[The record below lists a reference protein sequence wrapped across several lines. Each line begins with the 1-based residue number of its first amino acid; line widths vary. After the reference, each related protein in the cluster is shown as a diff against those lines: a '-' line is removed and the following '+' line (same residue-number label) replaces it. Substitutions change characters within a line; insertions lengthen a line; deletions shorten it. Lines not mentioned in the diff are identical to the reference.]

1 MTTFTYI
8 TTTIIPPIGI
18 ISCGIF
24 IVCMTYLLFTEGDDW
39 RSERRIEMK
48 TYIFAYI
55 GISLKEVIHAHN
67 VGEAYTKLYK
77 KGIPF
82 YVIKLEREV

>member
-1 MTTFTYI
+1 M
-8 TTTIIPPIGI
+8 
-18 ISCGIF
+18 
-24 IVCMTYLLFTEGDDW
+24 
-39 RSERRIEMK
+39 R

-55 GISLKEVIHAHN
+55 GISLKEVVYAHN

>member
-1 MTTFTYI
+1 
-8 TTTIIPPIGI
+8 
-18 ISCGIF
+18 
-24 IVCMTYLLFTEGDDW
+24 
-39 RSERRIEMK
+39 MK

-82 YVIKLEREV
+82 YAIRLEKEV